1 MALKTLA
8 DIKKRV
14 ESRQAPVGDGESPF
28 LTLKDGQSAKVRFV
42 QEFEASNDLYD
53 ERRGTIRVVDEH
65 TSPKDFKIRAVC
77 TVDDEGRCWACE
89 QQSLPEIGKKW
100 KPRTRFYAVVRVR
113 NEEGPDKTKILAQ
126 GFSDRNVGND
136 LIEFATEYGA
146 ISDRDYKIS
155 RSGSGMNDTSY
166 SMIPLAEKPL
176 SEDDANAEV
185 IDLTKFIKYVPYD
198 QQSAF
203 YAGEKKDD
211 GGDSEDW

>member
-14 ESRQAPVGDGESPF
+14 ESRQAPTGDGESPF
-28 LTLKDGQSAKVRFV
+28 LTLKDGQSAKVRFL
-42 QEFEASNDLYD
+42 QEFETTNELYD
-53 ERRGTIRVVDEH
+53 ERRGTIKVVDEH
-65 TSPKDFKIRAVC
+65 TSPKNFRIRATC

-100 KPRTRFYAVVRVR
+100 KPRTRFYANVIVRQ
-113 NEEGPDKTKILAQ
+113 EDGPDKVKILAQ

-136 LIEFATEYGA
+136 LIEFTTEYGH
-146 ISDRDYKIS
+146 ITDRDYKIS

-176 SEDDANAEV
+176 SDDDKALEV

-203 YAGEKKDD
+203 YAGEKSDN

>member
-14 ESRQAPVGDGESPF
+14 ESRQTPQGDGESPF
-28 LTLKDGQSAKVRFV
+28 LTLKDGNSFKIRPL
-42 QEFEASNDLYD
+42 QEFEDSNDLYD
-53 ERRGTIRVVDEH
+53 ERRGTVKVVDEH

-77 TVDDEGRCWACE
+77 TADDEGRCWACE

-100 KPRTRFYAVVRVR
+100 KPRTRFYTNVIVR
-113 NEEGPDKTKILAQ
+113 NEDGPDKVKILAQ

-136 LIEFATEYGA
+136 LIEYATEYGNL
-146 ISDRDYKIS
+146 SGREYKIS
-155 RSGSGMNDTSY
+155 RSGAGMNDTSY

-176 SEDDANAEV
+176 SDEDQALEV
-185 IDLTKFIKYVPYD
+185 IDLDKFIKYVPYD

-203 YAGEKKDD
+203 YSGEKKDD
-211 GGDSEDW
+211 GGSSDDW